1 MSRAIPSHVQEEA
14 SRWVA
19 HMDGDCWDDAAQE
32 ALAEWLAADP
42 RHDGA
47 LLRAQAAWA
56 SLFLA
61 DAPAQLGPVNA
72 AGLSRRKL
80 LAGGAAVAAGLA
92 GGLMFTLSG
101 TTYRTAIGEIR
112 RVPLA
117 DGSTVTVNTASA
129 VVVDFDRSVRRVRLD
144 QGEAWFQVAKDSAR
158 PFLVEAG
165 PVRVK
170 AIGTAFSVRRSG
182 HRADVLVTEG
192 VVEVWSDGGAQRPV
206 RVSAGARAV
215 VTENVTVERS
225 VEATASI
232 DRALAWRSGKIDFDG
247 ETLEEAVAEFNRY
260 NRRKLR
266 VADPKLAQEAFYGV
280 FRIDDPAGFA
290 RVVEVTLK
298 VPVDSSTDEIRIGR
312 AQS

>member
-1 MSRAIPSHVQEEA
+1 MSRTPANIQEEA

-19 HMDGDCWDDAAQE
+19 QMDADWDAAAQE

-56 SLFLA
+56 SLCLA
-61 DAPAQLGPVNA
+61 DAPAELGPVNA

-165 PVRVK
+165 SVRVK

-260 NRRKLR
+260 NHRKLR
-266 VADPKLAQEAFYGV
+266 VADPRLAQEAFYGV